1 MLKKLS
7 QGTFK
12 DYTVGLLHGRMSG
25 AQKEQVMNDFKEH
38 KIDLL
43 VSTTVVEVGVDVPN
57 AAIMVIEN
65 ADRFGLSQ
73 LHQLRGRVGRGK
85 YKSSCILITD
95 NVNEESV
102 KRLKILGKTNDGFKI
117 SEEDL
122 KLRGPGDFFGSRQ
135 HGLPALKIADMSQ
148 DMDILRKAQ
157 EAAQLIRNADPK
169 LERTENIYLRELV
182 DKLFDKT
189 MSDN

>member
-1 MLKKLS
+1 M
-7 QGTFK
+7 
-12 DYTVGLLHGRMSG
+12 
-25 AQKEQVMNDFKEH
+25 
-38 KIDLL
+38 
-43 VSTTVVEVGVDVPN
+43 
-57 AAIMVIEN
+57 
-65 ADRFGLSQ
+65 
-73 LHQLRGRVGRGK
+73 
-85 YKSSCILITD
+85 
-95 NVNEESV
+95 

-122 KLRGPGDFFGSRQ
+122 KLRGPKVTFFGSRQ

-182 DKLFDKT
+182 DKLFDK
-189 MSDN
+189 NYVR

>member
-1 MLKKLS
+1 M
-7 QGTFK
+7 
-12 DYTVGLLHGRMSG
+12 
-25 AQKEQVMNDFKEH
+25 
-38 KIDLL
+38 
-43 VSTTVVEVGVDVPN
+43 
-57 AAIMVIEN
+57 
-65 ADRFGLSQ
+65 
-73 LHQLRGRVGRGK
+73 
-85 YKSSCILITD
+85 
-95 NVNEESV
+95 
-102 KRLKILGKTNDGFKI
+102 KRLKILGKTNDVFKI

>member
-1 MLKKLS
+1 MVVWEEVN
-7 QGTFK
+7 TN
-12 DYTVGLLHGRMSG
+12 
-25 AQKEQVMNDFKEH
+25 QV
-38 KIDLL
+38 
-43 VSTTVVEVGVDVPN
+43 VSS
-57 AAIMVIEN
+57 
-65 ADRFGLSQ
+65 LQ
-73 LHQLRGRVGRGK
+73 
-85 YKSSCILITD
+85 
-95 NVNEESV
+95 
-102 KRLKILGKTNDGFKI
+102 TNDGFKI

-157 EAAQLIRNADPK
+157 EAAQLIRNADPN

>member
-1 MLKKLS
+1 ML
-7 QGTFK
+7 T
-12 DYTVGLLHGRMSG
+12 
-25 AQKEQVMNDFKEH
+25 
-38 KIDLL
+38 DL
-43 VSTTVVEVGVDVPN
+43 VFPSFTSFVVVW
-57 AAIMVIEN
+57 
-65 ADRFGLSQ
+65 
-73 LHQLRGRVGRGK
+73 GRGK

-102 KRLKILGKTNDGFKI
+102 KKGLKFWARLTTALRYLRKILN
-117 SEEDL
+117 SEVL
-122 KLRGPGDFFGSRQ
+122 VTFFGSRQ

-182 DKLFDKT
+182 DKLFDK
-189 MSDN
+189 NYVR